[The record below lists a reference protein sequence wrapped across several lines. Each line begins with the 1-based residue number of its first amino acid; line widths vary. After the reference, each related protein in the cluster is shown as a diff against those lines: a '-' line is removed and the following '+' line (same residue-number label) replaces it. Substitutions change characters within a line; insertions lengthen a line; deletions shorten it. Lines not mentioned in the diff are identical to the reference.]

1 MRQNDMKTKISVGDK
16 SYLENALEI
25 NEEMQALLAPLLK
38 LAEEDIDTDVYLKLR
53 AAHRLSMCQYRDL
66 NALNNNFE

>member
-1 MRQNDMKTKISVGDK
+1 MKTKISVGDK

-38 LAEEDIDTDVYLKLR
+38 LAEKDIDTDVYLKLR

-66 NALNNNFE
+66 NTLNNNFE

>member
-1 MRQNDMKTKISVGDK
+1 MKTKISVGDK

-38 LAEEDIDTDVYLKLR
+38 LSEEDIDTDVYLKLR
-53 AAHRLSMCQYRDL
+53 ATHRLSMCQYRDL
-66 NALNNNFE
+66 NALNNNFNK